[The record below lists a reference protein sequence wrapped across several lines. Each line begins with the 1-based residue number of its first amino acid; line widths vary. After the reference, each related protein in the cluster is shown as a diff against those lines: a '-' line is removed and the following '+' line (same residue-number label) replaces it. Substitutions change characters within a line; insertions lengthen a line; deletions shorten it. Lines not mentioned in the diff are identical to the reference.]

1 MAQYH
6 VDSAQIATSAAA
18 VSSSAEAIRQAVG
31 AMFTNLQQLQ
41 SVWSGSAAQQFAS
54 VASQWRTA
62 QQQMEQ
68 SLDSIQAALAQ
79 ASNVYSDAEAQASR
93 LFIQ

>member
-6 VDSAQIATSAAA
+6 VDSGEIAASAAA
-18 VSSSAEAIRQAVG
+18 VSASSEAIRQAVS

-41 SVWSGSAAQQFAS
+41 SVWGGAAAAQFTS
-54 VASQWRTA
+54 VAAQWRSA

-68 SLDSIQAALAQ
+68 SLDSIQNALTQ
-79 ASNVYSDAEAQASR
+79 ASTVYSDAETQASR
-93 LFIQ
+93 LFAQ